1 MKAQDYRN
9 LAWKKLSGDWGTF
22 AIITLIAG
30 LILSAVSVTGI
41 GVILLSGPIALG
53 LAFCFLAKA
62 RGQKVEVQSMFNG
75 FSNFVNAFVLEVV
88 NSIFIALWSLL
99 FIVPGIMAELSYSMS
114 FYILQDNPTMSPTD
128 ARKKSMELMNGHKW
142 QLFCL
147 RFSFIGWMILGMLTL
162 GILFIWI
169 APYMQ
174 LSEVEFYRHLIG
186 ETEANVQAQAKPE
199 QQENA
204 SQKANTQST
213 NQTDADG
220 KQDKNDDDAPKCIE
234 VKPEDIH

>member
-1 MKAQDYRN
+1 MNAKDYRN
-9 LAWKKLSGDWGTF
+9 LAWKKLSGDWGTL

-30 LILSAVSVTGI
+30 LILSAVSVTGV
-41 GVILLSGPIALG
+41 GVILLAGPIALG

-99 FIVPGIMAELSYSMS
+99 FIVPGVIAELSYSMS

-186 ETEANVQAQAKPE
+186 ETETNVQAQAKP
-199 QQENA
+199 A
-204 SQKANTQST
+204 SQSGNSQNTSAQGETQT
-213 NQTDADG
+213 NAD
-220 KQDKNDDDAPKCIE
+220 KQDKNDDDKPTYIE

>member
-88 NSIFIALWSLL
+88 NSIFI
-99 FIVPGIMAELSYSMS
+99 
-114 FYILQDNPTMSPTD
+114 
-128 ARKKSMELMNGHKW
+128 
-142 QLFCL
+142 
-147 RFSFIGWMILGMLTL
+147 
-162 GILFIWI
+162 
-169 APYMQ
+169 
-174 LSEVEFYRHLIG
+174 
-186 ETEANVQAQAKPE
+186 
-199 QQENA
+199 
-204 SQKANTQST
+204 
-213 NQTDADG
+213 
-220 KQDKNDDDAPKCIE
+220 IE
-234 VKPEDIH
+234 P

>member
-1 MKAQDYRN
+1 MNAKDYRN
-9 LAWKKLSGDWGTF
+9 LAWKKLSGDWGTL

-30 LILSAVSVTGI
+30 LILSAVSVTGV
-41 GVILLSGPIALG
+41 GVILLAGPIALG

-99 FIVPGIMAELSYSMS
+99 FIVPGVIAELSYSMS
-114 FYILQDNPTMSPTD
+114 VYILQDNPTMSPTD

-186 ETEANVQAQAKPE
+186 ETETNVQAQAKP
-199 QQENA
+199 A
-204 SQKANTQST
+204 SQSGNSQNTSAQGETQT
-213 NQTDADG
+213 NAD
-220 KQDKNDDDAPKCIE
+220 KQDKNDDDKPTYIE